1 LEHAPKL
8 AELLI
13 KRRVNLNLV
22 DKDGKSPLLVSIKK
36 SQIEAIEYA
45 HQHNIKR
52 RQEMSKEKAYMGS
65 SSMIRKSIHKL
76 ELFDFEV
83 RGRNVVS
90 PLHYVIK
97 KSNYEAFVYLIQHHM
112 CDCL

>member
-1 LEHAPKL
+1 VEHHRADPTVLNSNNSNLLHILFANFSHDLKYAPKL
-8 AELLI
+8 ADLLI

-52 RQEMSKEKAYMGS
+52 H
-65 SSMIRKSIHKL
+65 I
-76 ELFDFEV
+76 
-83 RGRNVVS
+83 
-90 PLHYVIK
+90 
-97 KSNYEAFVYLIQHHM
+97 
-112 CDCL
+112 